1 MQGQENMGQERKK
14 RLELLAPAG
23 DRAGLQAA
31 LRFGADAV
39 YVGGPALQLRA
50 ASAGFT
56 MEGLAEA
63 AAAAH
68 AAGKRLYV
76 TVNAFAENDELAAL
90 ASYARALHALGADA
104 AIVSDLGALLTIREA
119 CPELEIH
126 VSTQANCMNYRAA
139 AHYHALGAKRVVLA
153 RELSLPEIRKLRDNT
168 PPELE
173 LEAFVHGAMCMA
185 YSGRC
190 LLSAFLTG
198 RSGNRGSCAQSCR
211 WSYRLQEEKR
221 PNEFY
226 TVEETENGSAILS
239 AFDLNASGLLDQLAA
254 AGVSA
259 FKIEGRM
266 KSEFY
271 IAGAVN
277 AYRMA
282 LDGTADRAAVE
293 AELAAISHRPYCTGF
308 YEGPVHGQAWDGA
321 YLGDCRY
328 VGLVTGDADAEGF
341 CTVQAK
347 NRIFVGDTL
356 ELLSPGRPGQ
366 PFVVTALL
374 DEAGQ
379 PLPYINHPGRSVRL
393 LGAPWAGTGDLLR
406 RRGGRDA

>member
-1 MQGQENMGQERKK
+1 M
-14 RLELLAPAG
+14 
-23 DRAGLQAA
+23 
-31 LRFGADAV
+31 
-39 YVGGPALQLRA
+39 
-50 ASAGFT
+50 
-56 MEGLAEA
+56 
-63 AAAAH
+63 
-68 AAGKRLYV
+68 
-76 TVNAFAENDELAAL
+76 
-90 ASYARALHALGADA
+90 
-104 AIVSDLGALLTIREA
+104 
-119 CPELEIH
+119 
-126 VSTQANCMNYRAA
+126 
-139 AHYHALGAKRVVLA
+139 
-153 RELSLPEIRKLRDNT
+153 
-168 PPELE
+168 
-173 LEAFVHGAMCMA
+173 
-185 YSGRC
+185 
-190 LLSAFLTG
+190 
-198 RSGNRGSCAQSCR
+198 
-211 WSYRLQEEKR
+211 
-221 PNEFY
+221 
-226 TVEETENGSAILS
+226 EETENGSAILS

-374 DEAGQ
+374 DEAGLREQ
-379 PLPYINHPGRSVRL
+379 VLESLLAAIQKHLDRRVGDKLRVGAVLFSNEYGL
-393 LGAPWAGTGDLLR
+393 LGQTETAKIIMEQWRKL
-406 RRGGRDA
+406 